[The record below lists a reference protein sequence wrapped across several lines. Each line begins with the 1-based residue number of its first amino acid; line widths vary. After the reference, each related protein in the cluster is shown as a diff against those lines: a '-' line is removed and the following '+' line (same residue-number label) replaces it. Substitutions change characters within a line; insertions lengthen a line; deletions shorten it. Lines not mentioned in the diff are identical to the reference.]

1 MVPAD
6 VILVSAMLTWSNPIQ
21 FGVCVCVCVCVCVRV
36 CVCVC
41 VCVCLISDMYF
52 HRASANQDI
61 DKSSA

>member
-21 FGVCVCVCVCVCVRV
+21 FGVCVCVCVCVC
-36 CVCVC
+36 
-41 VCVCLISDMYF
+41 LISDMYF